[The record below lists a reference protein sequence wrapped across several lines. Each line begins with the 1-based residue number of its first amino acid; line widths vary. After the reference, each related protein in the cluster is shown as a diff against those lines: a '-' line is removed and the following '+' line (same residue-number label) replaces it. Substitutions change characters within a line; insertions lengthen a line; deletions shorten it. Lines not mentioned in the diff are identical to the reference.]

1 MYIFKYFMVMS
12 TVNLFNFKNNPKL
25 KSRKY
30 EYLNINDGNSEPFSL
45 EQLNRLFEHHSFIF

>member
-30 EYLNINDGNSEPFSL
+30 EYLNINDENSFSL